1 MLHGLFDRF
10 PRLRVASIEN
20 GSDWVPPL
28 LKNLEK
34 VGRVAITSQG
44 GAKAVRTTRPPHEVF
59 KEHVFVAPF
68 FEDDVYELVDTIGA
82 ERVLFGSDW
91 PHPEGIA
98 APLDFLAEVEDLPP
112 AALRR
117 VMRENTAGLLG
128 L

>member
-1 MLHGLFDRF
+1 VPGL
-10 PRLRVASIEN
+10 VKS
-20 GSDWVPPL
+20 
-28 LKNLEK
+28 LEK

-44 GAKAVRTTRPPHEVF
+44 GAKTSLAKRPPDEVF

-68 FEDDVYELVDTIGA
+68 FEDDVYGLVDKIGA

-91 PHPEGIA
+91 PHPEGVA
-98 APLDFLAEVEDLPP
+98 APLDFLDEVAELPP

-117 VMRENTAGLLG
+117 VMRDNTAGILG